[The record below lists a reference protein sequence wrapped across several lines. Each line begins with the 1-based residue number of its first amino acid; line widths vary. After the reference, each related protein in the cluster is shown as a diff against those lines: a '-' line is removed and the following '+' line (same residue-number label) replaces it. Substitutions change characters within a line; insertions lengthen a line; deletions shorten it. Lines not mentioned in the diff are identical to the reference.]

1 MSLKLSIKIGLF
13 SSIFPLIAFAET
25 YTVQKGDTL
34 EKIARKFNVSV
45 EEIKKANN
53 IKDERKIRDG
63 MKLEIPTKETN
74 SKKETKKETKKTS
87 KKESERNKELTYVVQ
102 KGDTLEEIA
111 KKYGLTVKELMDY
124 NGMKD
129 EKIFAGD
136 ELKIPPKGAKIA
148 QKQEQKEQEKRD
160 LSSCEVYVLKRGGT
174 LKHVSKKLGVSV
186 KTLEKLNNISADKW
200 LKAGEKICIGEKKE
214 EKTAETTQ
222 KKASE
227 CTLVYRPKSTV
238 SLNEISRKFNVSV
251 EKLKKWNN
259 LSKSTIPAGQE
270 VCVAKEEVE
279 SEQATQEEKKT
290 KIIVYKV
297 KRGDTLEKIAE
308 KFGVSKE
315 DIISLNNL
323 KREKVY
329 YGQRLKIPATVALK
343 TEQPEKP
350 REKDKPEETQVK
362 VETRQPPLPK
372 PVEPKVV
379 EKETVK
385 LEGVKLS
392 WPVKGNVVAKFQN
405 DEQVRHLGIDIETD
419 CGQSVKAAADGRV
432 IYAGDGIKAFGN
444 LVVIRHNNG
453 LTTVYG
459 YLDDISVREGK
470 VVNRGDVIG
479 KAGKLK
485 NSDKC
490 GIYFEVRKNVTPV
503 DPLNILE

>member
-102 KGDTLEEIA
+102 KGDTLETIA

-124 NGMKD
+124 NDMKD

-136 ELKIPPKGAKIA
+136 ELKIPPKGAKIV

-214 EKTAETTQ
+214 EKQ
-222 KKASE
+222 
-227 CTLVYRPKSTV
+227 L
-238 SLNEISRKFNVSV
+238 
-251 EKLKKWNN
+251 
-259 LSKSTIPAGQE
+259 
-270 VCVAKEEVE
+270 
-279 SEQATQEEKKT
+279 
-290 KIIVYKV
+290 
-297 KRGDTLEKIAE
+297 
-308 KFGVSKE
+308 
-315 DIISLNNL
+315 
-323 KREKVY
+323 
-329 YGQRLKIPATVALK
+329 
-343 TEQPEKP
+343 
-350 REKDKPEETQVK
+350 
-362 VETRQPPLPK
+362 RQPK
-372 PVEPKVV
+372 R
-379 EKETVK
+379 K
-385 LEGVKLS
+385 LQ
-392 WPVKGNVVAKFQN
+392 NV
-405 DEQVRHLGIDIETD
+405 L
-419 CGQSVKAAADGRV
+419 
-432 IYAGDGIKAFGN
+432 
-444 LVVIRHNNG
+444 
-453 LTTVYG
+453 
-459 YLDDISVREGK
+459 
-470 VVNRGDVIG
+470 
-479 KAGKLK
+479 
-485 NSDKC
+485 
-490 GIYFEVRKNVTPV
+490 
-503 DPLNILE
+503 